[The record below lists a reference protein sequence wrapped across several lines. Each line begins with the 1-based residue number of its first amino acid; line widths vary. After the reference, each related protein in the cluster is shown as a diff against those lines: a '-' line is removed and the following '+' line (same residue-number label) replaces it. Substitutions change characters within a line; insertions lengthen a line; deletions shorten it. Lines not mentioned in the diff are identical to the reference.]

1 MKKFLISI
9 VGENNDSLTYYE
21 GAESVM
27 EAYDS
32 AIEQARDA
40 FNDTEISISVQEI
53 VPPQNDPFWSV
64 TKNG

>member
-1 MKKFLISI
+1 MKTFLINI

-40 FNDTEISISVQEI
+40 FNDTEISITVQEI
-53 VPPQNDPFWSV
+53 LPSQNDPFWSV